1 MKSSKGKRT
10 DLTPREF
17 PIALIFW
24 LQRQQWNISWA
35 SVLIKAAECKN
46 WVRVP
51 SGAPEGG
58 PGCQQVKWQ
67 TLILLQAA
75 LLGLSRSEHFCECWL
90 KSRITVSAW
99 PPSNSVGNSTQT
111 VNQQQTKSNLMFCGL
126 MCLFGGFE
134 WCRIIRNI
142 LLVASHLAL
151 YVRAEADYLFFIK
164 LLFHLR
170 DHNTRL
176 HTCRNT
182 NAQMD
187 GRETADCVKET
198 EKWRDQRVS
207 KERGHTER
215 NEDNP
220 CDGWINEIARLFID
234 SLTGW

>member
-99 PPSNSVGNSTQT
+99 PPSNSVGNSSQT

-151 YVRAEADYLFFIK
+151 YVPAEADYLFFYKTAISPPWSQHTPT
-164 LLFHLR
+164 HLR
-170 DHNTRL
+170 THERTDGWKR
-176 HTCRNT
+176 
-182 NAQMD
+182 D
-187 GRETADCVKET
+187 GRLRERDGEAKRPESVERERTHRE
-198 EKWRDQRVS
+198 EWR
-207 KERGHTER
+207 
-215 NEDNP
+215 
-220 CDGWINEIARLFID
+220 
-234 SLTGW
+234 